1 MNYLEA
7 LEALKNGKDV
17 EYFMGGEWWSLTG
30 LHILYVLLGDDAKF
44 RLKQNKRAVTVNGK
58 VFYSEVSKPEH
69 GSMYSIPDISSEY
82 MYFQTVWKNDSIGN
96 RCLERGIVFLNKEDA
111 AGYAKAVLG
120 IE

>member
-17 EYFMGGEWWSLTG
+17 EYFTGGEWWSLTG
-30 LHILYVLLGDDAKF
+30 LHILYVLLGEDAKF
-44 RLKQNKRAVTVNGK
+44 RLKPSKRAVTVNGK
-58 VFYSEVSKPEH
+58 TFYSEVDKPEH
-69 GSMYSIPDISSEY
+69 SSIYYIPDISSED
-82 MYFQTVWKNDSIGN
+82 MYFRAKWINDNFDN